1 MEVGFTAGVSVNEH
15 SLVASYFAR
24 FMLMRPYIVRPTT
37 ITQVLP
43 ATFKGLLEAVAKA
56 TATQVV
62 IVAHG
67 YSDGSGLFLPL
78 VMGKAHTTMHYDLDK
93 LMTIAKRVPP
103 VATDA
108 EALSLDLTKG
118 QIQDLVDLKNVL
130 ENKKPPINVIE
141 FRGCYLGKNY
151 LSLSRFRQ
159 FFGAN
164 KIGAPKIGGFFGN
177 FPHSH
182 AAGILTSH
190 TTSHVGT
197 TYTYPESYSSPAGKS
212 FCCIGVD
219 GNKDPQNGHLVA
231 DTQSA
236 LDRWVFH
243 KFLPGMAASPG
254 NIPVHFLFD
263 KSPPLPPG
271 VPALATSPTPEPYFP
286 LSDEYAKQIV
296 YSP

>member
-37 ITQVLP
+37 VTQVLP

-108 EALSLDLTKG
+108 
-118 QIQDLVDLKNVL
+118 
-130 ENKKPPINVIE
+130 
-141 FRGCYLGKNY
+141 
-151 LSLSRFRQ
+151 
-159 FFGAN
+159 
-164 KIGAPKIGGFFGN
+164 
-177 FPHSH
+177 
-182 AAGILTSH
+182 AAG
-190 TTSHVGT
+190 
-197 TYTYPESYSSPAGKS
+197 
-212 FCCIGVD
+212 
-219 GNKDPQNGHLVA
+219 
-231 DTQSA
+231 
-236 LDRWVFH
+236 
-243 KFLPGMAASPG
+243 AA
-254 NIPVHFLFD
+254 
-263 KSPPLPPG
+263 PG
-271 VPALATSPTPEPYFP
+271 VFIAAALLQTLAILAFLAGRKSSAA
-286 LSDEYAKQIV
+286 L
-296 YSP
+296 